1 MNMISDYV
9 NRVAITGVF
18 LVGISCSLTAQ
29 SAVREYWVAA
39 EKVSWN
45 YAPSTQNLI
54 EPADELGVWGETL
67 TYTKYRYIGYTDGSY
82 ASPLPQPASMGILGP
97 QLRAV
102 VGDTLKI
109 HFLNRTDR
117 SLSMH
122 PHGVLYDKDNE
133 GADGGAG
140 AK

>member
-67 TYTKYRYIGYTDGSY
+67 TYTLSTVISAIPTAVMLPLYLSLRRWGYWARSCVQWWGIPSKFIFSTGRTGR
-82 ASPLPQPASMGILGP
+82 SPC
-97 QLRAV
+97 
-102 VGDTLKI
+102 I
-109 HFLNRTDR
+109 HICL
-117 SLSMH
+117 
-122 PHGVLYDKDNE
+122 LYTSDA
-133 GADGGAG
+133 ADE
-140 AK
+140 